1 MPSHLQGPEGV
12 LPPCLRGD
20 EEKRHAWEKAQRSRK
35 RGKRR
40 RPFAGGAMRLEDF
53 TVAEMKAKLTEKG
66 LRLSGKK
73 AVLIERLREAERQEA
88 EAASTETAA
97 ESNPAAASEEPASAT

>member
-1 MPSHLQGPEGV
+1 MQGPEGV

-35 RGKRR
+35 RGKWR

-53 TVAEMKAKLTEKG
+53 TVAEIKAKLTEKG

-88 EAASTETAA
+88 EAASTEASA
-97 ESNPAAASEEPASAT
+97 EPDPASEEPASAN